1 MLLKSSLF
9 LTLAAFA
16 YAEDDFKR
24 EDGVLVLT
32 NDNFADAVGKYK
44 YLLAEFYA
52 PWCGHCKSLAPE
64 YAAAAQALADNEDVA
79 LAKIDATVESDLAQK
94 YGVRGYPTLKWFK
107 SDADNALEY
116 GGGRKKDEIVS
127 WINKKTGPA
136 AVVLEDADAA
146 NKAKEDNDVIVVGF
160 FKDADNADFMKAA
173 DSFDDIPFFVSSADA
188 VAEALEMKDGQVSLF
203 KKFDEGRND
212 YAEGDMADFVKA
224 NMLAYVTEF
233 SDKTAPKI
241 FGGDIKK
248 HILMFAAKSSS
259 DFDDQLAA
267 FTASAKGFRG
277 QVLFVHIDCDK
288 SDNGRILEFF
298 GLKEEDCPDSRM
310 IEMGKQMQKFKP
322 EDSELSQEKI
332 TAFVSG
338 VLDGSI
344 KRHLMSEAEPEKNDE
359 PVFYITGTN
368 FEKTVYDEN
377 KAVFVEFYAPWCGHC
392 KSLAPVWD
400 KLGEAFADRDDIVIA
415 KSDATANEFDG
426 VEVSGF
432 PTLKY
437 FPKGEKKIVDYSG
450 GRDFDSLKKFVE
462 NDGADAPADAE
473 EDDEAEEEIEEEEV
487 AEEQAEE
494 APAKDEL

>member
-1 MLLKSSLF
+1 M
-9 LTLAAFA
+9 
-16 YAEDDFKR
+16 
-24 EDGVLVLT
+24 G
-32 NDNFADAVGKYK
+32 
-44 YLLAEFYA
+44 
-52 PWCGHCKSLAPE
+52 
-64 YAAAAQALADNEDVA
+64 
-79 LAKIDATVESDLAQK
+79 
-94 YGVRGYPTLKWFK
+94 
-107 SDADNALEY
+107 
-116 GGGRKKDEIVS
+116 
-127 WINKKTGPA
+127 
-136 AVVLEDADAA
+136 DAA

-160 FKDADNADFMKAA
+160 FKDADSADFIKAA
-173 DSFDDIPFFVSSADA
+173 DSFDDVPFFVSSADA

-233 SDKTAPKI
+233 S
-241 FGGDIKK
+241 
-248 HILMFAAKSSS
+248 
-259 DFDDQLAA
+259 
-267 FTASAKGFRG
+267 
-277 QVLFVHIDCDK
+277 
-288 SDNGRILEFF
+288 

-322 EDSELSQEKI
+322 EDSELSQEKV

-368 FEKTVYDEN
+368 FESVAYDEN

-437 FPKGEKKIVDYSG
+437 FPKGERKIVDYSG

-462 NDGADAPADAE
+462 NDGSEAPAEAE
-473 EDDEAEEEIEEEEV
+473 EDDAEEEEIEEEE

>member
-9 LTLAAFA
+9 LTLAAIA
-16 YAEDDFKR
+16 TADDDFKR

-32 NDNFADAVGKYK
+32 NDNFADAVAKYK
-44 YLLAEFYA
+44 YVLAEFYA
-52 PWCGHCKSLAPE
+52 PWCGHCKTLAPE
-64 YAAAAQALADNEDVA
+64 YAGAAQALADNEDVA

-107 SDADNALEY
+107 GDAENALEY

-127 WINKKTGPA
+127 WINKKTGPP
-136 AVVLEDADAA
+136 AVELADADAA

-160 FKDADNADFMKAA
+160 FKDADKADFIKAA
-173 DSFDDIPFFVSSADA
+173 DSFDDLPFFISSADA

-212 YAEGDMADFVKA
+212 YSEGDIAAFVKE

-248 HILMFAAKSSS
+248 HILMFSAKSSS

-267 FTASAKGFRG
+267 FTEVAKSFRG
-277 QVLFVHIDCDK
+277 KVLFVHIDCDK

-322 EDSELSQEKI
+322 ENSELTQENI
-332 TAFVSG
+332 NAFVSG

-359 PVFYITGTN
+359 PVFILTGSN
-368 FEKTVYDEN
+368 FEKTVYAED
-377 KAVFVEFYAPWCGHC
+377 KSVFVEFYAPWCGHC
-392 KSLAPVWD
+392 KSLAPIWD
-400 KLGEAFADRDDIVIA
+400 QLGEAFADRDDIVIA

-437 FPKGEKKIVDYSG
+437 FPKGERKIVDYSG
-450 GRDFDSLKKFVE
+450 GRDLESLKKFVE
-462 NDGADAPADAE
+462 TNGGEDAAEEE
-473 EDDEAEEEIEEEEV
+473 EDDTEEEVEEAEEP
-487 AEEQAEE
+487 AEE

>member
-1 MLLKSSLF
+1 MGTKLK
-9 LTLAAFA
+9 ADNEVVVVGYFA
-16 YAEDDFKR
+16 EASKDDFIAVADKFDDVPFAFTSNADVAK
-24 EDGVLVLT
+24 ELDLADGGITLFKQFDEGF
-32 NDNFADAVGKYK
+32 NKFESGD
-44 YLLAEFYA
+44 LAEF
-52 PWCGHCKSLAPE
+52 
-64 YAAAAQALADNEDVA
+64 V
-79 LAKIDATVESDLAQK
+79 
-94 YGVRGYPTLKWFK
+94 
-107 SDADNALEY
+107 
-116 GGGRKKDEIVS
+116 
-127 WINKKTGPA
+127 KT
-136 AVVLEDADAA
+136 
-146 NKAKEDNDVIVVGF
+146 N
-160 FKDADNADFMKAA
+160 
-173 DSFDDIPFFVSSADA
+173 S
-188 VAEALEMKDGQVSLF
+188 
-203 KKFDEGRND
+203 
-212 YAEGDMADFVKA
+212 
-224 NMLAYVTEF
+224 LAYVTEF

-415 KSDATANEFDG
+415 KSDAT
-426 VEVSGF
+426 
-432 PTLKY
+432 
-437 FPKGEKKIVDYSG
+437 
-450 GRDFDSLKKFVE
+450 
-462 NDGADAPADAE
+462 
-473 EDDEAEEEIEEEEV
+473 
-487 AEEQAEE
+487 
-494 APAKDEL
+494 

>member
-1 MLLKSSLF
+1 MPI
-9 LTLAAFA
+9 
-16 YAEDDFKR
+16 
-24 EDGVLVLT
+24 
-32 NDNFADAVGKYK
+32 
-44 YLLAEFYA
+44 A
-52 PWCGHCKSLAPE
+52 P
-64 YAAAAQALADNEDVA
+64 
-79 LAKIDATVESDLAQK
+79 T
-94 YGVRGYPTLKWFK
+94 F
-107 SDADNALEY
+107 
-116 GGGRKKDEIVS
+116 
-127 WINKKTGPA
+127 
-136 AVVLEDADAA
+136 
-146 NKAKEDNDVIVVGF
+146 
-160 FKDADNADFMKAA
+160 KAA
-173 DSFDDIPFFVSSADA
+173 DSFDDVPFFVSSADA

-233 SDKTAPKI
+233 
-241 FGGDIKK
+241 
-248 HILMFAAKSSS
+248 AAKSGS
-259 DFDDQLAA
+259 DFDDQMAA

-368 FEKTVYDEN
+368 FESVAYDEN

-437 FPKGEKKIVDYSG
+437 FPKGERKIVDYSG

-462 NDGADAPADAE
+462 NDGSEAPAEAE
-473 EDDEAEEEIEEEEV
+473 EDDAEEEEIEEEE